1 MPRYQP
7 TTAPDP
13 DQLGDPIVGMAI
25 DAPAP
30 HDSGLHR
37 HCRAQLM
44 YAVSGVLQIRIGH
57 TRCVLPPTMA
67 AWIPSGLWH
76 QAETGKP
83 FAYRSLYFDP
93 AVYPSLPRRPQIIAV
108 SPLLREL
115 IVRVAEW
122 PLSPLEPEQER
133 LVEVLLDEAGRAPEQ
148 ALSLP
153 LPQDRRLLR
162 IAEQL
167 LQQPGGE
174 ATLEQLAAQAGA
186 SSRTVNRLFQQQTGL
201 GFSAWRRQLKIMEA
215 SRLLA
220 EGESVS
226 RVATEL
232 GYAQDSAFIAMFRR
246 HAGLT
251 PGQLKRLL

>member
-1 MPRYQP
+1 MPRYLP
-7 TTAPDP
+7 STAPDP
-13 DQLGDPIVGMAI
+13 DQLADPIVGMAI

-37 HCRAQLM
+37 HRRAQLM

-93 AVYPSLPRRPQIIAV
+93 AVYPALPQRPQVIAV
-108 SPLLREL
+108 GPLLREL

-122 PLSPLEPEQER
+122 PLTPLEPARQR

-167 LQQPGGE
+167 LQQPGDE

-186 SSRTVNRLFQQQTGL
+186 SAHRQPAVPATDRTQLQRLAAAIENDGGQPTAG
-201 GFSAWRRQLKIMEA
+201 R
-215 SRLLA
+215 
-220 EGESVS
+220 GESVS
-226 RVATEL
+226 RVAAEL

-251 PGQLKRLL
+251 PGQLKRSV

>member
-1 MPRYQP
+1 MPRYLP
-7 TTAPDP
+7 STAPDP
-13 DQLGDPIVGMAI
+13 DQLADPIVGMAI

-37 HCRAQLM
+37 HRRAQLM

-76 QAETGKP
+76 QAETGKAFRLP
-83 FAYRSLYFDP
+83 QLVFRPRGLP
-93 AVYPSLPRRPQIIAV
+93 ALPQRPQVIAV
-108 SPLLREL
+108 GPLLREL

-122 PLSPLEPEQER
+122 PLTPLEPARQR

-162 IAEQL
+162 VPSSYCNSPATRPRWSSWPPRPAPARAPSTGCSSNRPDSASA
-167 LQQPGGE
+167 PGG
-174 ATLEQLAAQAGA
+174 G
-186 SSRTVNRLFQQQTGL
+186 N
-201 GFSAWRRQLKIMEA
+201 
-215 SRLLA
+215 
-220 EGESVS
+220 
-226 RVATEL
+226 
-232 GYAQDSAFIAMFRR
+232 
-246 HAGLT
+246 
-251 PGQLKRLL
+251 